1 MYHKLMVSALSAL
14 VYGTLAYLNAVLVQK
29 RAANYLGEAS
39 ELKSYAKGA
48 ICAGASVYAS
58 MLIIDNFVMVN
69 PTLAPYVQRL
79 MKASA
84 KAPTPVYGGE
94 MPSNVTLS
102 GQTPIGRSDV

>member
-1 MYHKLMVSALSAL
+1 MVSGMSAL
-14 VYGTLAYLNAVLVQK
+14 VYGAIAYLHAVLVQK
-29 RAANYLGEAS
+29 RAANYLREDG

-69 PTLAPYVQRL
+69 PTLAPYVKGL
-79 MKASA
+79 MKAGA

-94 MPSNVTLS
+94 MPSDVTLS
-102 GQTPIGRSDV
+102 GQTPIGRGEV